1 MVINSAMAKQ
11 IPLTC
16 SGHTRPVVDL
26 AFSRLT
32 DDGYFMISACK
43 GEFMISEVVTVS
55 VFRKVFF
62 SLIVLQCI
70 RHRMWCQYIGKF
82 VLLRQ
87 SQCIKGLP
95 IDFNL
100 RRVSNFLL

>member
-1 MVINSAMAKQ
+1 MAKQ

-43 GEFMISEVVTVS
+43 GRWYVIHINAVKYVWF
-55 VFRKVFF
+55 
-62 SLIVLQCI
+62 
-70 RHRMWCQYIGKF
+70 KF
-82 VLLRQ
+82 VYFDILLIQHIFVTGSLAR
-87 SQCIKGLP
+87 IY
-95 IDFNL
+95 F
-100 RRVSNFLL
+100 V